1 MERRSI
7 VSQVAA
13 VFIAVVSIR
22 ANADVFPKLTRS
34 DYEAA
39 NGSKGV
45 VLLAVRWDRWWNCA
59 GYENAQLQI
68 IGFDK
73 LPSSKA
79 DQDPPDI
86 LLDDAPK
93 LMTKPEFE
101 NYALLVEPGEYGL
114 SGFLIK
120 AARSA
125 SHIEHFGAQRSEL
138 IKGGKSEGGSFI
150 VAADEIVYIG
160 NFYLDC
166 YKIPTI
172 WRYYTETRDGFASH
186 MAEFKS
192 EFAFLDT
199 SKAVYRLFETTRAGN
214 HYELP

>member
-1 MERRSI
+1 MAHRSI
-7 VSQVAA
+7 ASLVAA
-13 VFIAVVSIR
+13 VLFAVVSLR
-22 ANADVFPKLTRS
+22 ANADVFPKLTRG

-45 VLLAVRWDRWWNCA
+45 VLLAVRWDRAWNCA

-114 SGFLIK
+114 SGFRIK
-120 AARSA
+120 AARSV
-125 SHIEHFGAQRSEL
+125 SRIEQFGAKRSEL
-138 IKGGKSEGGSFI
+138 IKGGTSEGGSFV

-166 YKIPTI
+166 YEIPTI
-172 WRYYTETRDGFASH
+172 WRYYTETHDGFGRH

-192 EFAFLDT
+192 EFPFLDT